1 MTISPQIAT
10 TQIMNDRIV
19 REAFHYRVLR
29 KAHKCTNTFVV
40 DELSIKNG
48 LVRADI
54 AVLNG
59 KLIGYEIKTE
69 KDTLER
75 LTNQVL
81 AYNEVFDKAFIVLS
95 EKHLSKALQ
104 IVPDWWGVYLIEG
117 HVDKLHFRCFRKAQI
132 NKFKSALSI
141 AQFLWK
147 SEATEVFQNTF
158 NKTISASR
166 NKQYLYREIAM
177 AHNPTDLG
185 RITLNYLK
193 NRKDWRISHSQ
204 PL

>member
-1 MTISPQIAT
+1 
-10 TQIMNDRIV
+10 MNDRHV
-19 REAFHYRVLR
+19 RDAFHYRILK
-29 KAHKCTNTFVV
+29 KAHRCANTFVV
-40 DELSIKNG
+40 DELGIKNG

-59 KLIGYEIKTE
+59 QFIGYEIKTE

-95 EKHLSKALQ
+95 ENHLNKALQ
-104 IVPDWWGVYLIEG
+104 IIPDWWGVYLIEG
-117 HVDKLHFRCFRKAQI
+117 QIDSLRFKCFRKAQI

-147 SEATEVFQNTF
+147 SEAIEVFQNTF
-158 NKTISASR
+158 NKTISA
-166 NKQYLYREIAM
+166 NKTKQYLHNEIAM
-177 AHNPTDLG
+177 AHTPNNLG
-185 RITLNYLK
+185 KITLNYLK
-193 NRKDWRISHSQ
+193 NRKDWRTSHSQ
-204 PL
+204 LL

>member
-1 MTISPQIAT
+1 
-10 TQIMNDRIV
+10 MNDRTV
-19 REAFHYRVLR
+19 REAFHYRVLK
-29 KAHKCTNTFVV
+29 KAHKCADTFVV
-40 DELSIKNG
+40 DELCIKNG
-48 LVRADI
+48 VVRADI

-75 LTNQVL
+75 LSNQVL

-95 EKHLSKALQ
+95 EKHLNKALQ
-104 IVPDWWGVYLIEG
+104 IVPSWWGVYLIEG
-117 HVDKLHFRCFRKAQI
+117 NSDRLRFKCFRKAQI

-158 NKTISASR
+158 NKTISASKT
-166 NKQYLYREIAM
+166 KQYLHKEIAL

-185 RITLNYLK
+185 RIALNYLK

-204 PL
+204 LL